1 MDNSFYSILAL
12 NILMAVANAAALSS
26 GFVLAGRIGYQL
38 GMGSVMGFLDTA
50 RSLGF
55 MISPIILGIVYD
67 RFGIAPV
74 FYFGGLMIFLGSV
87 VSFKILNKEN
97 FPL

>member
-1 MDNSFYSILAL
+1 
-12 NILMAVANAAALSS
+12 MAIINAAAMST

-38 GMGSVMGFLDTA
+38 GMGGIMGLLDTA

-55 MISPIILGIVYD
+55 MISPIVLGIILD

-74 FYFGGLMIFLGSV
+74 FYFGGIIIFFGSV
-87 VSFKILNKEN
+87 LSFMILKSG
-97 FPL
+97 LR